1 MSVVEKELS
10 EVGLRVI
17 RLHSEGLCEALGEHL
32 LDASLLKIGD
42 LGHVATE

>member
-10 EVGLRVI
+10 KVGLRVI
-17 RLHSEGLCEALGEHL
+17 RLHSEGLGEALGKHL